1 MTSLFDSEELN
12 CILADRLYV
21 PEAYVTPEHLNE
33 YVYDIETTCAY
44 DFGPFQTVTG
54 SIRTFSKVQID
65 GKLYYGF
72 SRGDIEKLSR
82 LFGDFNWINRTSAP
96 RMTSPL
102 KFKGQLHTWSSK
114 KIGQQE
120 AVDAWLKH
128 RSGIIR
134 AAPRFG
140 KTISSIFLMTKLG
153 YKTLIVAHQIDLLEQ
168 FYKSFQAFTNVDEII
183 TADPQ
188 QKKRDARGRVF
199 GFFHDYDN
207 PEELD
212 VCLLCWQTLA
222 SKAHG
227 AERMRMYANAWGTV
241 IVDECHPYST
251 PVLIDYDKYM
261 SIGEVYENPS
271 ITHVLS
277 YNLET
282 KSIEK
287 KKILARRCHESE
299 KSRVTIRVSGERGV
313 ACISPTENHKYYVV
327 GKGYVEAKDLCR
339 GDQLITYDGN
349 IFKTTIC
356 PECEEV
362 FVAPTLNPASVSG
375 QLTHHHA
382 KVHGAETF
390 TTLRQCPHCSYTGY
404 SLTTH
409 MLKEHDTDKFNL
421 RNERTAAG
429 RKAFLW
435 SEQGKSHREFYS
447 QRMLTNNPS
456 FDEGTRNKIGEAV
469 SATFW
474 SKTDEE
480 QNEQVRRF
488 QNAPKKVASPTVKE
502 REIIDQ
508 KISNLVFTGNG
519 FYYVSLLL
527 EGKKRKKN
535 PDFVCVPEQSMADWL
550 AGKFKPT
557 KVVEIMDYEYWHSQ
571 DEIEP
576 LRAAYLEVGIDCL
589 VLNADVSIEDM
600 RSLIEAFINNHYVTV
615 ESVTKVINPRK
626 DKRVYN
632 LEVEDNHNYFVVA
645 NRVSEAGRIAKTPT
659 TPILVSN
666 CHKVGGI
673 CYARTVNRLNARHRL
688 GLTGTVER
696 TDGREFLLKDIIG
709 PVVAEGRVATISC
722 KVAITHTAIPIKYS
736 FTEPFS
742 YLYKRIFKAKG
753 RMDIIMKDLQKDVDD
768 GKYICFAFHRCSVE
782 QLREWTKTLQL
793 LGIKAE
799 SFYGTC
805 KDREGVLQRARSGET
820 QVLVCNS
827 QMLTGID
834 IPRWNVYYSA
844 FPTSNVVFNENGD
857 LSGNFYQEFSRI
869 RTPFV
874 YEDGSEKTIGIIRDY
889 VDNNSMCFA
898 SYKKRYRAYQNQGFS
913 IAITKLAP
921 PPAETNL
928 E

>member
-1 MTSLFDSEELN
+1 MRLVVEGRVKNGIYEDQIEQIQIKSE
-12 CILADRLYV
+12 
-21 PEAYVTPEHLNE
+21 PTT
-33 YVYDIETTCAY
+33 VYDVSVPTYHNFIA
-44 DFGPFQTVTG
+44 
-54 SIRTFSKVQID
+54 
-65 GKLYYGF
+65 
-72 SRGDIEKLSR
+72 
-82 LFGDFNWINRTSAP
+82 N
-96 RMTSPL
+96 
-102 KFKGQLHTWSSK
+102 
-114 KIGQQE
+114 
-120 AVDAWLKH
+120 
-128 RSGIIR
+128 GIVSHN
-134 AAPRFG
+134 
-140 KTISSIFLMTKLG
+140 TISSIYLMTKLG

-168 FYKSFQAFTNVDEII
+168 FYKSFLAFTNVEEII

-241 IVDECHPYST
+241 IVDECH
-251 PVLIDYDKYM
+251 
-261 SIGEVYENPS
+261 
-271 ITHVLS
+271 
-277 YNLET
+277 
-282 KSIEK
+282 
-287 KKILARRCHESE
+287 
-299 KSRVTIRVSGERGV
+299 
-313 ACISPTENHKYYVV
+313 
-327 GKGYVEAKDLCR
+327 
-339 GDQLITYDGN
+339 
-349 IFKTTIC
+349 
-356 PECEEV
+356 
-362 FVAPTLNPASVSG
+362 
-375 QLTHHHA
+375 
-382 KVHGAETF
+382 
-390 TTLRQCPHCSYTGY
+390 
-404 SLTTH
+404 
-409 MLKEHDTDKFNL
+409 
-421 RNERTAAG
+421 
-429 RKAFLW
+429 
-435 SEQGKSHREFYS
+435 
-447 QRMLTNNPS
+447 
-456 FDEGTRNKIGEAV
+456 
-469 SATFW
+469 
-474 SKTDEE
+474 
-480 QNEQVRRF
+480 
-488 QNAPKKVASPTVKE
+488 
-502 REIIDQ
+502 
-508 KISNLVFTGNG
+508 
-519 FYYVSLLL
+519 
-527 EGKKRKKN
+527 
-535 PDFVCVPEQSMADWL
+535 
-550 AGKFKPT
+550 
-557 KVVEIMDYEYWHSQ
+557 
-571 DEIEP
+571 
-576 LRAAYLEVGIDCL
+576 
-589 VLNADVSIEDM
+589 
-600 RSLIEAFINNHYVTV
+600 
-615 ESVTKVINPRK
+615 
-626 DKRVYN
+626 
-632 LEVEDNHNYFVVA
+632 
-645 NRVSEAGRIAKTPT
+645 
-659 TPILVSN
+659 
-666 CHKVGGI
+666 KVGGI

-722 KVAITHTAIPIKYS
+722 KVVITHTAIPIKYS